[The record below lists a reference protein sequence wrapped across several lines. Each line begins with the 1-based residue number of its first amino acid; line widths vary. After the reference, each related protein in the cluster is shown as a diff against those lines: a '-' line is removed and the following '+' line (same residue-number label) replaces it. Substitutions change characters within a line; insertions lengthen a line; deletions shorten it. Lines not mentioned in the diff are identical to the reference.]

1 MNFWTMVV
9 LYIMSKIKKIE
20 MGNIDEQSIG
30 KMTNYFENIA
40 EEIDYCSLNK
50 YYI

>member
-1 MNFWTMVV
+1 MNFWTMAV

-20 MGNIDEQSIG
+20 TGNIDEQSIG

-40 EEIDYCSLNK
+40 EEI
-50 YYI
+50 